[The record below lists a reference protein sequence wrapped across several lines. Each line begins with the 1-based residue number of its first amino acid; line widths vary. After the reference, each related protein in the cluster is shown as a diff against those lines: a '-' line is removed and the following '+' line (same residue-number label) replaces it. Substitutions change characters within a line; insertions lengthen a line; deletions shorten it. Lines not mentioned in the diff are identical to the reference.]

1 MSGLDRN
8 TYYGKISKTV
18 KEFDKLDLNQVR
30 DGIDNTSGINKLRL
44 KEPIEYVVELEE
56 VMQKNKLNINGGLL

>member
-18 KEFDKLDLNQVR
+18 KEFNKLDLNQVS
-30 DGIDNTSGINKLRL
+30 DGIDNNRGINKTSL
-44 KEPIEYVVELEE
+44 KEPIEYVVEPEELE
-56 VMQKNKLNINGGLL
+56 M